1 MAEHRTSASAALPS
15 SALPSSTAAGDSLL
29 PFGFGHP
36 LTVAEPKEQ
45 HRSRLSGGQTAM
57 HALRHFLVAV
67 SLLLASAGTSFAAT
81 TAPPAAEATEHPALA
96 ALVAPRAAD
105 LRAADIQR
113 IIARTGKLRRQVDR
127 T

>member
-1 MAEHRTSASAALPS
+1 M
-15 SALPSSTAAGDSLL
+15 L

-36 LTVAEPKEQ
+36 LTVAERKEQ
-45 HRSRLSGGQTAM
+45 HRSRLSGRQTAM
-57 HALRHFLVAV
+57 HDLRHFLVAV
-67 SLLLASAGTSFAAT
+67 SLLMASAGTSFAAT

-105 LRAADIQR
+105 LRAAGIQR
-113 IIARTGKLRRQVDR
+113 IIARTGKPRRQVDR